1 MPLDSSFE
9 LWHARSRRLSESQR
23 VNRYNCQKGLA
34 PVGGVFLGILGGG
47 VPPDSSNLDP
57 NLDQK
62 M

>member
-1 MPLDSSFE
+1 MPLDSNFK
-9 LWHARSRRLSESQR
+9 LWRLSESQR

-34 PVGGVFLGILGGG
+34 PGGGVLLGILGGG